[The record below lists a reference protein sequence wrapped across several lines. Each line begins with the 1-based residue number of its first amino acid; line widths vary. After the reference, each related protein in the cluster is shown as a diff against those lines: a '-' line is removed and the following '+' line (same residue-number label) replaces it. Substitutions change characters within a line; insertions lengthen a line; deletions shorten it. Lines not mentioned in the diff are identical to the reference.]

1 MYRDLKYVYIL
12 DTYLMHV
19 EYISQSEL
27 MALDVQTGSD
37 SCPWHQTES
46 YVVFVRMVLCVHA
59 MCACI

>member
-1 MYRDLKYVYIL
+1 
-12 DTYLMHV
+12 MHV

-46 YVVFVRMVLCVHA
+46 YVVFVRMVLCEYV
-59 MCACI
+59 MCVYF